1 MNWKLYCL
9 VSGSQCDQFQ
19 YPASSDSSS
28 ISRAGILNAIVSYG
42 SAATCG
48 TSVSLCTVPTEDTHN
63 EILVV
68 FIWWF
73 PFLLPST
80 HEPSP
85 GGDVALDLRQMH
97 LHHHTFLSGVPVP
110 DFCHSVPRPSNLQE
124 NLPVDGGLRRGDG
137 QLVFLHVASRTPC
150 QIRLV
155 LLTLCMRK
163 VRALVC
169 VEREAE
175 TTFQ

>member
-28 ISRAGILNAIVSYG
+28 ISRAGILNAMVSYG

-48 TSVSLCTVPTEDTHN
+48 TLVSLHTGPIECTHN

-68 FIWWF
+68 FVWRF

-80 HEPSP
+80 HEPP
-85 GGDVALDLRQMH
+85 PWDHVALDLWQMH
-97 LHHHTFLSGVPVP
+97 LYHHTFLSGIPIP
-110 DFCHSVPRPSNLQE
+110 NFCDPVPRPSNLQE
-124 NLPVDGGLRRGDG
+124 NLAVDGGLRWGDG
-137 QLVFLHVASRTPC
+137 ELIFLHVTSRTSC
-150 QIRLV
+150 EIRLM
-155 LLTLCMRK
+155 LLTLRVRK
-163 VRALVC
+163 VRTLIC
-169 VEREAE
+169 VECETE
-175 TTFQ
+175 TTF

>member
-48 TSVSLCTVPTEDTHN
+48 TRVNRCTRAVKNAYN

-68 FIWWF
+68 FVRRF

-80 HEPSP
+80 HEPP
-85 GGDVALDLRQMH
+85 PWDNVALDLWQMD
-97 LHHHTFLSGVPVP
+97 LYHHTFLPGIPIP
-110 DFCHSVPRPSNLQE
+110 YFCDSVPRPSNLQE
-124 NLPVDGGLRRGDG
+124 DFTMDRGLRWCNS
-137 QLVFLHVASRTPC
+137 QLVFLHVTSRTSC
-150 QIRLV
+150 KICLV
-155 LLTLCMRK
+155 LLTLRMRK
-163 VRALVC
+163 IRALVC
-169 VEREAE
+169 MECETE

>member
-28 ISRAGILNAIVSYG
+28 ISRAGILNAMVSYG
-42 SAATCG
+42 SAATY
-48 TSVSLCTVPTEDTHN
+48 TAWVSLCTGQTEGAYN

-68 FIWWF
+68 FVWRF

-80 HEPSP
+80 HEPPSRNNFT
-85 GGDVALDLRQMH
+85 LDLWQMH
-97 LHHHTFLSGVPVP
+97 LYHHTFLSGIPIP
-110 DFCHSVPRPSNLQE
+110 NFCNSVPRPSDLEE
-124 NLPVDGGLRRGDG
+124 NLAVDGGLGRGDG
-137 QLVFLHVASRTPC
+137 ELVFLHVTSRASRE
-150 QIRLV
+150 IRLV
-155 LLTLCMRK
+155 LLTLRMCK

-169 VEREAE
+169 VECETE
-175 TTFQ
+175 TTF